1 MKQTLTDLVKAIV
14 DNPDEVIVVEKVSG
28 DMCIL
33 EINVAKTDLGKIIGR
48 QGKIAKSLRTVMRAA
63 ATKSGKRVMVDI
75 IQ

>member
-14 DNPDEVIVVEKVSG
+14 DSPDDVVVVEKVSG

-33 EINVAKTDLGKIIGR
+33 EINVAKSDLGKIIGR

-63 ATKSGKRVMVDI
+63 ATKAGKRVMVDI